1 MKNKKYWG
9 PPGEKM
15 TEDEIHDFGIEI
27 VANQL
32 IKEGHE
38 LVDVN
43 SDPDQNPQIVARLN
57 GQLAF
62 ITVRTAVYPRDGEI
76 NDQSLIDMLI
86 IHAKNHGA
94 VPYFASVGIA
104 NSKGYE
110 HGDENEIGIPIRGER
125 YYANYRGLKIIA
137 HVDQIKIASAGK
149 VRDFVP
155 KDKIVLSRKAL
166 HEAMESMHNDLGN
179 VDDLPAELVNTLANV
194 YYRFFALQE
203 HMSSGSKSRLLEP
216 FMPPAGDTLAA
227 FKNLNQFN
235 AETLSAIKF
244 AKNLVQ
250 AARLARSQ
258 NPNLFPY
265 MVTLMLDM
273 LKYNIKNAN
282 SKSIIRRFIE
292 REFMSKSYEI
302 PNFYERAL
310 KVESE
315 IKE

>member
-1 MKNKKYWG
+1 
-9 PPGEKM
+9 M

-43 SDPDQNPQIVARLN
+43 SDPDQNPQIVAQLN

-76 NDQSLIDMLI
+76 KDQALVDNLIN
-86 IHAKNHGA
+86 HAKNHSA
-94 VPYFASVGIA
+94 VPYLASVSIA

-110 HGDENEIGIPIRGER
+110 HGDENEIGIPIRGEG

-137 HVDQIKIASAGK
+137 HVDQIKIASDGK

-155 KDKIVLSRKAL
+155 NEKIVLSRKAL
-166 HEAMESMHNDLGN
+166 HEAMDFMRRDLGD
-179 VDDLPAELVNTLANV
+179 VDDLPIEVVNTLANV

-203 HMSSGSKSRLLEP
+203 HMNSGGTSRLIEP
-216 FMPPAGDTLAA
+216 FMPPASDALTD
-227 FKNLNQFN
+227 FKNFNQLNAN
-235 AETLSAIKF
+235 TLSAIKL
-244 AKNLVQ
+244 AKKLVQ
-250 AARLARSQ
+250 AARLTRSQ
-258 NPNLFPY
+258 NPKLFPY
-265 MVTLMLDM
+265 TATLMLDV
-273 LKYNIKNAN
+273 LKYNIENAN

-292 REFMSKSYEI
+292 REFWGKSYEI
-302 PNFYERAL
+302 ANFYERAL
-310 KVESE
+310 KADSE
-315 IKE
+315 FKENNVNRSL